1 MRISVLLATSLL
13 VAGCSHAGVQPNEQS
28 STRPAPSASPTAAPS
43 GPSTSPKPSAPPAGA
58 PVAGT
63 DIDVVIAWVE
73 AAAPADPSGFHAA
86 TRDGVKTDLGDDIAF
101 VTAERTNCMTD
112 KDFHGALACLTHPT
126 APLPRPDD
134 AIGHWVPGW
143 VDFEGT
149 TAEVG
154 SVHGDP
160 GRFSN
165 GTGPQ
170 LKDGQSLVFGDY
182 RCRADAAG
190 LICVNYAHRTAVRF
204 SDAGITTFG
213 CLKPV
218 TPPADGFGQQ
228 FACKTT

>member
-1 MRISVLLATSLL
+1 MHTTD
-13 VAGCSHAGVQPNEQS
+13 QS
-28 STRPAPSASPTAAPS
+28 STHSTPSAGPTSTSSKPAASSAAAP
-43 GPSTSPKPSAPPAGA
+43 GPSADI
-58 PVAGT
+58 GT
-63 DIDVVIAWVE
+63 VIAWVE
-73 AAAPADPSGFHAA
+73 AGAAADAAGFHTA
-86 TRDGVKTDLGDDIAF
+86 TREGVPTDLGTDVAF
-101 VTAERTNCMTD
+101 ITAGGINCMTD
-112 KDFHGALACLTHPT
+112 KDFNGVLACLTHPT
-126 APLPRPDD
+126 APLPLPTD

-170 LKDGQSLVFGDY
+170 LKDGQNLAFGDY
-182 RCRADAAG
+182 RCRVDGAG

-204 SDAGITTFG
+204 SDSGITTFG

-218 TPPADGFGQQ
+218 TPPAAGFGQQ
-228 FACKTT
+228 FACKTA